1 MIAYLID
8 CLDPMYPIDM
18 YPLLIMDSTRIQV
31 RQEAL
36 SPAMTP
42 KQLQSL
48 WLKHRPKQLLIPSTF
63 LGPEKITSS
72 TVELFSQIMN
82 VGIYSVVDGEMMK
95 VQASSEWYAGEVDF
109 HVRLNTII
117 ELLFLKQTKHILF
130 IA

>member
-1 MIAYLID
+1 
-8 CLDPMYPIDM
+8 
-18 YPLLIMDSTRIQV
+18 MDSTRIQV